1 MKHSEEKEKRLF
13 RCCGFYDDF
22 CLCHRLFFIGAFF
35 NRDLIKKLPI
45 DTKTI
50 VLERLT
56 DYKPL
61 VEEELES
68 QGLSNYTSLILG
80 MMYQESKGKG
90 NDPMQSSESLGL
102 KRNEITD
109 PQLSVKQGI
118 KQFTLMYKTG
128 KEKGVDLDT
137 IIQSYNMGAG
147 YIDFVAE
154 HGGTHTEELAKQYSE
169 QQVKKILICILAG
182 KCEKF
187 PLSVLLR

>member
-1 MKHSEEKEKRLF
+1 MKKKRKGCF
-13 RCCGFYDDF
+13 AAAGFMMIF
-22 CLCHRLFFIGAFF
+22 VFVIASFLLVLLFF

-61 VEEELES
+61 VEDELEN

-118 KQFTLMYKTG
+118 MYKSG

-154 HGGTHTEELAKQYSE
+154 HGGTHTEELAKQYS
-169 QQVKKILICILAG
+169 
-182 KCEKF
+182 
-187 PLSVLLR
+187 